1 MFLLVCPAQ
10 LLRNERKSIQVINKE
25 NKMANFPV
33 SRSGEREKVNP
44 PSTPG
49 IATPPPPVLP
59 GTAKAAA
66 VFPTQ
71 FTNYLPFNSQQS
83 KEREPVD
90 HSPVSPHSTQP
101 VANYSNFAS
110 FASFSQN
117 APGGMGP
124 RTAQPLSVATSPQPV
139 SQFSKPPARTR
150 EREEVG

>member
-1 MFLLVCPAQ
+1 
-10 LLRNERKSIQVINKE
+10 
-25 NKMANFPV
+25 MANFPV

-71 FTNYLPFNSQQS
+71 FTTYPSLNSQQS

-101 VANYSNFAS
+101 VANYSHFAPFAS
-110 FASFSQN
+110 VSQST
-117 APGGMGP
+117 PGGGMGP
-124 RTAQPLSVATSPQPV
+124 RTAQPLSVATPPQPP